1 MSTEFK
7 SVNITGS
14 AAADLGGGIPK
25 RRTRRSKG
33 GAAENQ
39 NDISYN
45 DPMYKNASI
54 TKIHSGGTVL
64 QVAPT
69 TLPAAQL
76 TAPPAAQLTTA
87 SAAPPAAPLT
97 APPTTQTI
105 GGKKEPVNPIKVK
118 LHKPHIVKKVT
129 LKPKKEIAKEI
140 PKTKKA
146 RKFVLGI
153 SSLHKRITRAKKV
166 HHKIDKMPL
175 DKLRKYLIDSKLIK
189 PTSKAP
195 EIILRQIAKDSQI
208 VGKNVL

>member
-1 MSTEFK
+1 MSAEFK

-69 TLPAAQL
+69 APLTAQLTAPPTAQL
-76 TAPPAAQLTTA
+76 TAPPAAPPI
-87 SAAPPAAPLT
+87 APPAAP
-97 APPTTQTI
+97 PTI
-105 GGKKEPVNPIKVK
+105 GGKK
-118 LHKPHIVKKVT
+118 HKPHIVKKVT

-153 SSLHKRITRAKKV
+153 SSLHKRITRAKRV

>member
-1 MSTEFK
+1 MSAEYK

-64 QVAPT
+64 QAAPT
-69 TLPAAQL
+69 APPTAQL
-76 TAPPAAQLTTA
+76 TAPPTAQLTA
-87 SAAPPAAPLT
+87 SPT
-97 APPTTQTI
+97 APPTTPTI

-153 SSLHKRITRAKKV
+153 SSLHKRITRAKRV

>member
-1 MSTEFK
+1 MSAEYK

-64 QVAPT
+64 QVAPIAPPT
-69 TLPAAQL
+69 APPTAQL
-76 TAPPAAQLTTA
+76 TAPP
-87 SAAPPAAPLT
+87 T

>member
-1 MSTEFK
+1 MSAEYK

-69 TLPAAQL
+69 APP
-76 TAPPAAQLTTA
+76 TAPPI
-87 SAAPPAAPLT
+87 APPAAP
-97 APPTTQTI
+97 PTI